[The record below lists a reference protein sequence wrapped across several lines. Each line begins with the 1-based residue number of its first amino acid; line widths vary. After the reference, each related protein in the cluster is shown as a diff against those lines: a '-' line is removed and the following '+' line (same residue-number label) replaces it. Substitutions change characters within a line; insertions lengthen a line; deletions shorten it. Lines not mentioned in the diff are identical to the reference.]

1 MSFKD
6 NVNLHVDKS
15 AKLLNF
21 SDDLLEHLKSI
32 HSLIKVNVGVV
43 LDGKINNFTGWRA
56 VHSEHILP
64 TKGGLRYSETVDQDD
79 TEALASLMT
88 YKCAI
93 VNIPFG
99 GAKGGLKI
107 NPKNYTMPQLREIT
121 KAFASKLINK
131 GFISPALNVPA
142 PDVGTSER
150 EMEWILETYKT
161 LKPDD
166 INYRGCVTGKPLHRG
181 GIAGRTEA
189 TGRGIEEV
197 VREIFRHEDVVKE
210 AGLKN
215 ELKDNEIIVQGFGNV
230 GSNLA
235 KHLYNRDNAKII
247 AVGEF
252 DGYLYNKK
260 GIDINALIEFYKT
273 NKSINNPKLGKF
285 KNNPS
290 ELLELDCDILIPAA
304 LENAITIDNVD
315 KIKTKLIIEA
325 ANGPV
330 SFEADKKLFEKGV
343 MIIPDIYVNAGGV
356 VVSYFEW
363 VKDISHIRFGRVEK
377 RFQEQKI
384 LDIIDLID
392 KKTNTKTDFDTIKK
406 IIHGA
411 DEEDLAFSGLED
423 SMRNAFIEIYNEDD
437 TERLGFL
444 CQDIEQG
451 RFRIVFEGRGDKTRL
466 TKATVE
472 YQ

>member
-21 SDDLLEHLKSI
+21 SDDLLEHLKST

-107 NPKNYTMPQLREIT
+107 NPKNYSMPQLREIT

-247 AVGEF
+247 AIGEY

-273 NKSINNPKLGKF
+273 NKTINNPKLGEF
-285 KNNPS
+285 KNKPS

-325 ANGPV
+325 ANGPI
-330 SFEADKKLFEKGV
+330 SFEADQKLFEKGV

-423 SMRNAFIEIYNEDD
+423 SMRNAFIEIYNAKK
-437 TERLGFL
+437 
-444 CQDIEQG
+444 QIKKS
-451 RFRIVFEGRGDKTRL
+451 FRDSAYYVSLKKIRNFY
-466 TKATVE
+466 TVE
-472 YQ
+472 GFPKR

>member
-21 SDDLLEHLKSI
+21 SDDLLEHLKST

-64 TKGGLRYSETVDQDD
+64 TKGGLRYSETVDKDD

-142 PDVGTSER
+142 TDVGTSER

-230 GSNLA
+230 WSNLA
-235 KHLYNRDNAKII
+235 KHLYNRDNAKIVAI
-247 AVGEF
+247 GEF

-260 GIDINALIEFYKT
+260 GIDINALIKFFQK
-273 NKSINNPKLGKF
+273 NKSINNPKLGEF
-285 KNNPS
+285 KNKPS

-325 ANGPV
+325 ANGPI
-330 SFEADKKLFEKGV
+330 SFEADQKLFEKGV

-392 KKTNTKTDFDTIKK
+392 KKTNTKTDFDTIKR
-406 IIHGA
+406 IVHGA

-423 SMRNAFIEIYNEDD
+423 SMRNAFIEIYNAKK
-437 TERLGFL
+437 
-444 CQDIEQG
+444 QIKKS
-451 RFRIVFEGRGDKTRL
+451 FRDSAYYVSLKKIRNFY
-466 TKATVE
+466 TVE
-472 YQ
+472 GFPKR

>member
-21 SDDLLEHLKSI
+21 SDDLLEHLKST

-107 NPKNYTMPQLREIT
+107 NPKNYSMPQLREIT

-235 KHLYNRDNAKII
+235 KHLYNRDNAKIVAI
-247 AVGEF
+247 GEY

-273 NKSINNPKLGKF
+273 NKSINNPKLGEF

-315 KIKTKLIIEA
+315 KIKTRLIIEA
-325 ANGPV
+325 ANGPI
-330 SFEADKKLFEKGV
+330 SFEADQKLFEKGV

-392 KKTNTKTDFDTIKK
+392 KKTNTKTDFDTIKR
-406 IIHGA
+406 IVHGA

-423 SMRNAFIEIYNEDD
+423 SMRNAFIEIYNAKKLIKKSFRESAYYVSLKKLRNFY
-437 TERLGFL
+437 TAEGFPK
-444 CQDIEQG
+444 
-451 RFRIVFEGRGDKTRL
+451 R
-466 TKATVE
+466 
-472 YQ
+472 

>member
-6 NVNLHVDKS
+6 NVNSHVDKS

-107 NPKNYTMPQLREIT
+107 NPKNYTMPELREIT
-121 KAFASKLINK
+121 KAFASKLINR

-197 VREIFRHEDVVKE
+197 IREIFRHEDIVKE

-247 AVGEF
+247 AIGEF

-260 GIDINALIEFYKT
+260 GIDINALIEFFQKNKT
-273 NKSINNPKLGKF
+273 INNPKLGEF

-290 ELLELDCDILIPAA
+290 ELLELNCDILIPAA

-330 SFEADKKLFEKGV
+330 SFEADQKLFEKGV

-392 KKTNTKTDFDTIKK
+392 KKTNTKTDFDTIKR
-406 IIHGA
+406 IVHGA

-423 SMRNAFIEIYNEDD
+423 SMRNAFIEIYNAKKLIKKSFRESAYYVSLKKLRNFY
-437 TERLGFL
+437 TAEGFPK
-444 CQDIEQG
+444 
-451 RFRIVFEGRGDKTRL
+451 R
-466 TKATVE
+466 
-472 YQ
+472 

>member
-6 NVNLHVDKS
+6 NVNSHVDKS

-107 NPKNYTMPQLREIT
+107 NPKNYIMPQLREIT
-121 KAFASKLINK
+121 KAFASKLINR

-166 INYRGCVTGKPLHRG
+166 INYRACVTGKPLHRG

-197 VREIFRHEDVVKE
+197 IREIFRHEDIVKE

-247 AVGEF
+247 SIGEF

-260 GIDINALIEFYKT
+260 GIDINALIEFFQKNKT
-273 NKSINNPKLGKF
+273 INNPKLGEF

-290 ELLELDCDILIPAA
+290 ELLELNCDILIPAA

-330 SFEADKKLFEKGV
+330 SFEADQKLFEKGV
-343 MIIPDIYVNAGGV
+343 MIMPDIYVNAGGV

-363 VKDISHIRFGRVEK
+363 VKNISHIRFGRVEK

-384 LDIIDLID
+384 LDIINLID
-392 KKTNTKTDFDTIKK
+392 KKTNTKTDFDTIKR
-406 IIHGA
+406 IVHGA

-423 SMRNAFIEIYNEDD
+423 SMRNAFIEIYNAKKLIKKSFRESAYYVSLKKLRNFY
-437 TERLGFL
+437 TAEGFPK
-444 CQDIEQG
+444 
-451 RFRIVFEGRGDKTRL
+451 R
-466 TKATVE
+466 
-472 YQ
+472 

>member
-1 MSFKD
+1 MSFKN

-21 SDDLLEHLKSI
+21 SDDLLEHLKST

-107 NPKNYTMPQLREIT
+107 NPKNYSMPQLREIT

-166 INYRGCVTGKPLHRG
+166 INYRGCITGKPLHRG

-247 AVGEF
+247 AIGEF

-273 NKSINNPKLGKF
+273 NKSINNPKLGEF

-315 KIKTKLIIEA
+315 KIKTRLIIEA
-325 ANGPV
+325 ANGPI
-330 SFEADKKLFEKGV
+330 SFEADQKLFEKGV

-363 VKDISHIRFGRVEK
+363 VKNISHIRFGRVEK

-392 KKTNTKTDFDTIKK
+392 KKTNTKTDFDTIKR
-406 IIHGA
+406 IVHGA

-423 SMRNAFIEIYNEDD
+423 SMRNAFIEIYNAKK
-437 TERLGFL
+437 
-444 CQDIEQG
+444 QIKKS
-451 RFRIVFEGRGDKTRL
+451 FRDSAYYVSLKKIRNFY
-466 TKATVE
+466 TVE
-472 YQ
+472 GFPKR

>member
-21 SDDLLEHLKSI
+21 SDDLLEHLKST

-43 LDGKINNFTGWRA
+43 LDSKINNFTGWRA

-215 ELKDNEIIVQGFGNV
+215 ELKNNEIIVQGFGNV

-247 AVGEF
+247 AIGEF

-260 GIDINALIEFYKT
+260 GIDINALIEFFQK
-273 NKSINNPKLGKF
+273 NKSINNPKLGEF
-285 KNNPS
+285 KNKPS

-304 LENAITIDNVD
+304 LENAITVDNVD

-330 SFEADKKLFEKGV
+330 SFEADQKLFEKGV

-423 SMRNAFIEIYNEDD
+423 SMRNAFIEIYNAKK
-437 TERLGFL
+437 
-444 CQDIEQG
+444 QIKKS
-451 RFRIVFEGRGDKTRL
+451 FRDSAYYVSLKKIRNFY
-466 TKATVE
+466 TVE
-472 YQ
+472 GFPKR

>member
-21 SDDLLEHLKSI
+21 SDDLLEHLKST

-197 VREIFRHEDVVKE
+197 VREIFRHEDIVKE

-247 AVGEF
+247 AIGEY

-260 GIDINALIEFYKT
+260 GIDINALIEFFKK
-273 NKSINNPKLGKF
+273 NKSINNPKLGEF
-285 KNNPS
+285 KNKPS

-304 LENAITIDNVD
+304 LENAITVDNVD

-330 SFEADKKLFEKGV
+330 SFEADQKLFEKGV

-423 SMRNAFIEIYNEDD
+423 SMRNAFIEIYNAKK
-437 TERLGFL
+437 
-444 CQDIEQG
+444 QIKKS
-451 RFRIVFEGRGDKTRL
+451 FRDSAYYVSLKKIRNFY
-466 TKATVE
+466 TVE
-472 YQ
+472 GFPKR

>member
-21 SDDLLEHLKSI
+21 SDDLLEHLKST

-107 NPKNYTMPQLREIT
+107 NPKNYSMPQLREIT

-197 VREIFRHEDVVKE
+197 VREIFRHEDIVKE

-247 AVGEF
+247 AIGEY

-260 GIDINALIEFYKT
+260 GIDINALIEFFQK
-273 NKSINNPKLGKF
+273 NKSINSPNLGEF
-285 KNNPS
+285 KNKPS

-304 LENAITIDNVD
+304 LENAITLDNVD

-330 SFEADKKLFEKGV
+330 SFEADQKLFEKGV

-423 SMRNAFIEIYNEDD
+423 SMRNAFIEIYNAKK
-437 TERLGFL
+437 
-444 CQDIEQG
+444 QIKKS
-451 RFRIVFEGRGDKTRL
+451 FRDSAYYVSLKKIRNFY
-466 TKATVE
+466 TVE
-472 YQ
+472 GFPKR

>member
-21 SDDLLEHLKSI
+21 SDDLLEHLKST

-107 NPKNYTMPQLREIT
+107 NPKNYSMPQLRKIT

-142 PDVGTSER
+142 PDVGTSKR

-166 INYRGCVTGKPLHRG
+166 INYRACVTGKPLHRG

-197 VREIFRHEDVVKE
+197 IRELFRHEDIVKE

-215 ELKDNEIIVQGFGNV
+215 ELKENEIIVQGFGNV
-230 GSNLA
+230 GSNLS

-247 AVGEF
+247 AIGEF

-260 GIDINALIEFYKT
+260 GIDINALIEFYKK
-273 NKSINNPKLGKF
+273 NKSINNPKLGEF
-285 KNNPS
+285 KDNPS

-304 LENAITIDNVD
+304 LENAITTDNAD

-330 SFEADKKLFEKGV
+330 SFEADQKLFEKGV

-411 DEEDLAFSGLED
+411 NEEDLAFSGLED
-423 SMRNAFIEIYNEDD
+423 SMRNAFIEIYDAKK
-437 TERLGFL
+437 
-444 CQDIEQG
+444 QIKKS
-451 RFRIVFEGRGDKTRL
+451 FRESAYYVSLKKIRNFY
-466 TKATVE
+466 TVE
-472 YQ
+472 GFPKR

>member
-1 MSFKD
+1 
-6 NVNLHVDKS
+6 
-15 AKLLNF
+15 
-21 SDDLLEHLKSI
+21 
-32 HSLIKVNVGVV
+32 
-43 LDGKINNFTGWRA
+43 
-56 VHSEHILP
+56 
-64 TKGGLRYSETVDQDD
+64 
-79 TEALASLMT
+79 MT

-235 KHLYNRDNAKII
+235 KHLYNRDNAKIVAI
-247 AVGEF
+247 GEF

-260 GIDINALIEFYKT
+260 GIDINALIKFFQK
-273 NKSINNPKLGKF
+273 NKSINNPKLGEF
-285 KNNPS
+285 KNKPS

-325 ANGPV
+325 ANGPI
-330 SFEADKKLFEKGV
+330 SFEADQKLFEKGV

-392 KKTNTKTDFDTIKK
+392 KKTNTKTDFETIKN
-406 IIHGA
+406 IVHGA

-423 SMRNAFIEIYNEDD
+423 SMRNAFIEIYNAKKQIK
-437 TERLGFL
+437 RS
-444 CQDIEQG
+444 
-451 RFRIVFEGRGDKTRL
+451 FRDSAYYVSLKKIRNFY
-466 TKATVE
+466 TVE
-472 YQ
+472 GFPKK

>member
-21 SDDLLEHLKSI
+21 SDDLLEHLKST

-247 AVGEF
+247 AIGEY

-273 NKSINNPKLGKF
+273 NKTINNPKLGEF

-304 LENAITIDNVD
+304 LENAITVDNVD

-325 ANGPV
+325 ANGPI
-330 SFEADKKLFEKGV
+330 SFEADQKLFEKGV

-392 KKTNTKTDFDTIKK
+392 KKTNTKTDFDTIKR
-406 IIHGA
+406 IVHGA

-423 SMRNAFIEIYNEDD
+423 SMRNAFIEIYNAKK
-437 TERLGFL
+437 
-444 CQDIEQG
+444 QIKKS
-451 RFRIVFEGRGDKTRL
+451 FRDSAYYVSLKKIRNFY
-466 TKATVE
+466 TVE
-472 YQ
+472 GFPKR

>member
-21 SDDLLEHLKSI
+21 SDDLLEHLKST

-197 VREIFRHEDVVKE
+197 IREIFRHEDIVKE
-210 AGLKN
+210 AGLKK

-247 AVGEF
+247 AIGEF

-260 GIDINALIEFYKT
+260 GIDINALIEFFQK
-273 NKSINNPKLGKF
+273 NKSINNPKLGEF

-304 LENAITIDNVD
+304 LENAITIDNVN

-325 ANGPV
+325 ANGPI
-330 SFEADKKLFEKGV
+330 SFEADQKLFEKGV

-392 KKTNTKTDFDTIKK
+392 KKN
-406 IIHGA
+406 
-411 DEEDLAFSGLED
+411 
-423 SMRNAFIEIYNEDD
+423 
-437 TERLGFL
+437 
-444 CQDIEQG
+444 
-451 RFRIVFEGRGDKTRL
+451 
-466 TKATVE
+466 
-472 YQ
+472 

>member
-21 SDDLLEHLKSI
+21 SDDLLEHLKST

-197 VREIFRHEDVVKE
+197 VREIFRHEDIVKE

-247 AVGEF
+247 AIGEY

-260 GIDINALIEFYKT
+260 GIDINALIEFFQK
-273 NKSINNPKLGKF
+273 NKSINNPKLGEF
-285 KNNPS
+285 KNKPS

-325 ANGPV
+325 ANGPI
-330 SFEADKKLFEKGV
+330 SFEADQKLFEKGV

-423 SMRNAFIEIYNEDD
+423 SMRNAFIEIYNAKKKIK
-437 TERLGFL
+437 RS
-444 CQDIEQG
+444 
-451 RFRIVFEGRGDKTRL
+451 FRDSAYYVSLKKIRNFY
-466 TKATVE
+466 TVE
-472 YQ
+472 GFPKR

>member
-21 SDDLLEHLKSI
+21 SDDLLEHLKST

-107 NPKNYTMPQLREIT
+107 NPKNYSMPQLREIT

-142 PDVGTSER
+142 PDVGTSQR

-197 VREIFRHEDVVKE
+197 VREIFRHEDIVKE

-247 AVGEF
+247 AIGEY

-273 NKSINNPKLGKF
+273 NKTINNPKLGEF

-304 LENAITIDNVD
+304 LENAITVDNVD

-330 SFEADKKLFEKGV
+330 SFEADQKLFEKGV

-423 SMRNAFIEIYNEDD
+423 SMRNAFIEIYNAKKQIK
-437 TERLGFL
+437 RS
-444 CQDIEQG
+444 
-451 RFRIVFEGRGDKTRL
+451 FRDSAYYVSLKKIRNFY
-466 TKATVE
+466 TVE
-472 YQ
+472 GFPKR

>member
-64 TKGGLRYSETVDQDD
+64 TKGGLRYSKTVDQDN

-107 NPKNYTMPQLREIT
+107 NPKNYAMPQLREIT

-166 INYRGCVTGKPLHRG
+166 INYRGCVTGKPIHRG

-247 AVGEF
+247 AIGEF

-273 NKSINNPKLGKF
+273 NKTINNPKLGKF

-325 ANGPV
+325 ANGPI
-330 SFEADKKLFEKGV
+330 SFEADQKLFEKGV

-423 SMRNAFIEIYNEDD
+423 SMRNAFIEIYNAKK
-437 TERLGFL
+437 
-444 CQDIEQG
+444 QIKKS
-451 RFRIVFEGRGDKTRL
+451 FRESAYYVSLKKIRNFY
-466 TKATVE
+466 TVE
-472 YQ
+472 GFPKR

>member
-21 SDDLLEHLKSI
+21 SDDLLEHLKST

-142 PDVGTSER
+142 PDVGTSVR

-235 KHLYNRDNAKII
+235 KHLYNRDKAKII
-247 AVGEF
+247 AIGEF

-273 NKSINNPKLGKF
+273 NKSINNPKLGEF
-285 KNNPS
+285 KNKPS

-304 LENAITIDNVD
+304 LENAITVDNVD

-330 SFEADKKLFEKGV
+330 SFEADQKLFEKGV

-423 SMRNAFIEIYNEDD
+423 SMRNAFIEIYNAKK
-437 TERLGFL
+437 
-444 CQDIEQG
+444 QIKKS
-451 RFRIVFEGRGDKTRL
+451 FRDSAYYVSLKKIRNFY
-466 TKATVE
+466 TVE
-472 YQ
+472 GFPKR

>member
-6 NVNLHVDKS
+6 NVNSHVDKS

-121 KAFASKLINK
+121 KAFASKLINR

-166 INYRGCVTGKPLHRG
+166 INYRACVTGKPLHRG

-197 VREIFRHEDVVKE
+197 IREIFRHEDIVKE

-247 AVGEF
+247 AIGEF

-260 GIDINALIEFYKT
+260 GIDINALIEFFQKNKT
-273 NKSINNPKLGKF
+273 INNPKLGEF

-290 ELLELDCDILIPAA
+290 ELLELNCDILIPAA

-325 ANGPV
+325 ANGPL
-330 SFEADKKLFEKGV
+330 SFEADQKLFEKGV

-406 IIHGA
+406 IVHGA

-423 SMRNAFIEIYNEDD
+423 SMRNAFIEIYNAKKLIKKSFRESAYYVSLKKLRNFY
-437 TERLGFL
+437 TAEGFPK
-444 CQDIEQG
+444 
-451 RFRIVFEGRGDKTRL
+451 R
-466 TKATVE
+466 
-472 YQ
+472 

>member
-1 MSFKD
+1 MSFKN

-21 SDDLLEHLKSI
+21 SDDLLEHLKST

-43 LDGKINNFTGWRA
+43 LDSKINNFTGWRA

-197 VREIFRHEDVVKE
+197 VREIFRHEDIVKE

-235 KHLYNRDNAKII
+235 KHLYNRDSAKII
-247 AVGEF
+247 AIGEF

-260 GIDINALIEFYKT
+260 GIDINALIESFQK
-273 NKSINNPKLGKF
+273 NKSINNPKLGEF
-285 KNNPS
+285 KNKPS

-304 LENAITIDNVD
+304 LENVITIDNVD

-330 SFEADKKLFEKGV
+330 SFEADQKLFEKGI

-384 LDIIDLID
+384 LDIIDLMD

-423 SMRNAFIEIYNEDD
+423 SMRNAFIEIYN
-437 TERLGFL
+437 TKK
-444 CQDIEQG
+444 QIKKS
-451 RFRIVFEGRGDKTRL
+451 FRDSAYYVSLKKIRNFY
-466 TKATVE
+466 TVE
-472 YQ
+472 GFPKR

>member
-21 SDDLLEHLKSI
+21 SDDLLEHLKST

-247 AVGEF
+247 AIGEF

-260 GIDINALIEFYKT
+260 GIDINALIEFFQK
-273 NKSINNPKLGKF
+273 NKSINNPKLGEF

-304 LENAITIDNVD
+304 LENVITADNVD
-315 KIKTKLIIEA
+315 KIKAKLIIEA
-325 ANGPV
+325 ANGPI
-330 SFEADKKLFEKGV
+330 SFEADQKLFEKGV

-392 KKTNTKTDFDTIKK
+392 KKTNTKTDFDTIKN

-423 SMRNAFIEIYNEDD
+423 SMRNAFIEIYNAKK
-437 TERLGFL
+437 
-444 CQDIEQG
+444 QIKKS
-451 RFRIVFEGRGDKTRL
+451 FRDSAYYVSLKKIRNFY
-466 TKATVE
+466 TVE
-472 YQ
+472 GFPKR

>member
-21 SDDLLEHLKSI
+21 SDDLLEHLKST

-142 PDVGTSER
+142 PDVGTSQR

-197 VREIFRHEDVVKE
+197 VREIFRHEDIIKE

-247 AVGEF
+247 AIGEY

-273 NKSINNPKLGKF
+273 NKTINNPKLGEF
-285 KNNPS
+285 KNKPS

-304 LENAITIDNVD
+304 LENAITVDNVD

-330 SFEADKKLFEKGV
+330 SFEADQKLFEKGV

-423 SMRNAFIEIYNEDD
+423 SMRNAFIEIYNAKK
-437 TERLGFL
+437 
-444 CQDIEQG
+444 QIKKS
-451 RFRIVFEGRGDKTRL
+451 FRDSAYYVSLKKIRNFY
-466 TKATVE
+466 TVE
-472 YQ
+472 GFPKR

>member
-21 SDDLLEHLKSI
+21 SDDLLEHLKST

-247 AVGEF
+247 AIGEF

-260 GIDINALIEFYKT
+260 GIDINALIEFFQK
-273 NKSINNPKLGKF
+273 NKSINNPKLGEF

-325 ANGPV
+325 ANGPI
-330 SFEADKKLFEKGV
+330 SFEADQKLFEKGV

-423 SMRNAFIEIYNEDD
+423 SMRNAFIEIYNAKKQIK
-437 TERLGFL
+437 RS
-444 CQDIEQG
+444 
-451 RFRIVFEGRGDKTRL
+451 FRDSAYYVSLKKIRNFY
-466 TKATVE
+466 TVE
-472 YQ
+472 GFPKR

>member
-21 SDDLLEHLKSI
+21 SDDLLEHLKST

-197 VREIFRHEDVVKE
+197 VREIFRHEDIVKE

-247 AVGEF
+247 AIGEF

-260 GIDINALIEFYKT
+260 GIDINALIEFFQK
-273 NKSINNPKLGKF
+273 NKSINNPELGEF
-285 KNNPS
+285 KNKPS

-304 LENAITIDNVD
+304 LENAITVDNVD

-330 SFEADKKLFEKGV
+330 SFEADQKLFEKGV

-423 SMRNAFIEIYNEDD
+423 SMRNAFIEIYNAKK
-437 TERLGFL
+437 
-444 CQDIEQG
+444 QIKKS
-451 RFRIVFEGRGDKTRL
+451 FRDSAYYVSLKKIRNFY
-466 TKATVE
+466 TVE
-472 YQ
+472 GFPKR

>member
-1 MSFKD
+1 
-6 NVNLHVDKS
+6 
-15 AKLLNF
+15 
-21 SDDLLEHLKSI
+21 
-32 HSLIKVNVGVV
+32 
-43 LDGKINNFTGWRA
+43 
-56 VHSEHILP
+56 
-64 TKGGLRYSETVDQDD
+64 
-79 TEALASLMT
+79 MT

-235 KHLYNRDNAKII
+235 KHLYNRDNAKIVAI
-247 AVGEF
+247 GEF

-260 GIDINALIEFYKT
+260 GIDINALIKFFQK
-273 NKSINNPKLGKF
+273 NKSINNPKLGEF
-285 KNNPS
+285 KNKPS

-325 ANGPV
+325 ANGPI
-330 SFEADKKLFEKGV
+330 SFEADQKLFEKGV

-392 KKTNTKTDFDTIKK
+392 KKTNTKTDFETIKN
-406 IIHGA
+406 IVHGA

-423 SMRNAFIEIYNEDD
+423 SMRNAFIEIYNAKKQIK
-437 TERLGFL
+437 RS
-444 CQDIEQG
+444 
-451 RFRIVFEGRGDKTRL
+451 FRDSAYYVSLKKIRNFY
-466 TKATVE
+466 TVE
-472 YQ
+472 GFPKR

>member
-21 SDDLLEHLKSI
+21 SDDLLEHLKST

-107 NPKNYTMPQLREIT
+107 NPKNYSMPQLREIT

-197 VREIFRHEDVVKE
+197 VREIFRHEDIVKE

-247 AVGEF
+247 AIGEY

-260 GIDINALIEFYKT
+260 GIDINVLIEFFQK
-273 NKSINNPKLGKF
+273 NKSINNPKLGEF
-285 KNNPS
+285 KNKPS

-304 LENAITIDNVD
+304 LENAITVDNVD

-330 SFEADKKLFEKGV
+330 SFEADQKLFEKGV

-423 SMRNAFIEIYNEDD
+423 SMRNAFIEIYNAKK
-437 TERLGFL
+437 
-444 CQDIEQG
+444 QIKKS
-451 RFRIVFEGRGDKTRL
+451 FRDSAYYISLKKIRNFY
-466 TKATVE
+466 TVE
-472 YQ
+472 GFPKR

>member
-21 SDDLLEHLKSI
+21 SDDLLEHLKST

-247 AVGEF
+247 AIGEF

-273 NKSINNPKLGKF
+273 NKTINNPKLGKF

-325 ANGPV
+325 ANGPI
-330 SFEADKKLFEKGV
+330 SFEADQKLFEKGV

-392 KKTNTKTDFDTIKK
+392 KKTNTKTDFDTIKR
-406 IIHGA
+406 IVHGA

-423 SMRNAFIEIYNEDD
+423 SMRNAFIEIYNAKK
-437 TERLGFL
+437 
-444 CQDIEQG
+444 QIKKS
-451 RFRIVFEGRGDKTRL
+451 FRDSAYYVSLKKIRNFY
-466 TKATVE
+466 TVE
-472 YQ
+472 GFPKR